1 MSFVPYWKLPLADRV
16 LPDQVSTYTKRN
28 THKAHTQKATHTKH
42 TPKTIQTDVRTFECS
57 DPQVEFKRNMRL
69 LNDVLNKLIAK
80 AVETSE
86 KADVEEL
93 TFRYVDRV

>member
-1 MSFVPYWKLPLADRV
+1 MFLK
-16 LPDQVSTYTKRN
+16 K
-28 THKAHTQKATHTKH
+28 
-42 TPKTIQTDVRTFECS
+42 
-57 DPQVEFKRNMRL
+57 QVEFKRNMRL

-93 TFRYVDRV
+93 TFRYAEI